1 MKLSLAAS
9 PRRRLLIAAALAAGA
24 AAALPESARAQASPL
39 RIGVIGAGRIGGALA
54 EHWAKAGHQLLISSR
69 HPDELKALAGQLGG
83 NVRVGTPAEA
93 AAFGE
98 VVLIS
103 VPYAALPEIAR
114 DVGASLRGKVILDTC
129 NPVARRDGAM
139 AEAALAKGSG
149 IASAELFPGAH
160 LVRAFNSI
168 PAAAVKS
175 EANRSGERIGVPL
188 AGDDA
193 KSLHVAERL
202 VRDAGFEPVIVGG
215 LRRAREFD
223 YGTPVFGKALAASE
237 LRAALAV
244 KSGG

>member
-1 MKLSLAAS
+1 MASSLAYS
-9 PRRRLLIAAALAAGA
+9 PRRRAFVAAALSIGMI
-24 AAALPESARAQASPL
+24 AALPRQARAQAPL
-39 RIGVIGAGRIGGALA
+39 KIGVIGAGRIGGALA
-54 EHWAKAGHQLLISSR
+54 ELWAKAGHQLLISSR
-69 HPDELKALAGQLGG
+69 HPDELKPLAAQLGA

-93 AAFGE
+93 ASFGE

-114 DVGASLRGKVILDTC
+114 DVGASLRGKVVLDTC

-160 LVRAFNSI
+160 LVRAFNSV

-175 EANRSGERIGVPL
+175 EAHRSGERIGVPL

-215 LRRAREFD
+215 LQRAREFD
-223 YGTPVFGKALAASE
+223 YGTPVFGKALTASE
-237 LRAALAV
+237 LRTALAL
-244 KSGG
+244 KGGR